1 MGCRNISLLIL
12 RISHRQKINCKK
24 VRRKENGSWA
34 RRSGWLKAVHTF
46 FHLIFSSKAGW
57 TWLIFLMVEKDCPP
71 PVFPVFPR
79 MGLGSDGTLTG
90 GAAVA
95 AHACCSDRHTE
106 GGGFSTG
113 VLPSRQ

>member
-1 MGCRNISLLIL
+1 VSQHLVGNPEDFTPTKNQLQESTE
-12 RISHRQKINCKK
+12 K
-24 VRRKENGSWA
+24 RKGKLGAAQRLVESRA
-34 RRSGWLKAVHTF
+34 Y
-46 FHLIFSSKAGW
+46 IFSPHFFFEGW
-57 TWLIFLMVEKDCPP
+57 MDLAYLSHGEKDCPP